1 MNAVSIDFHR
11 ISRKEE
17 DHEVLFILAIPVTLS
32 RKVGNGF
39 LEEDGKEVEGTTTV
53 INKPVQNFI
62 EKVKSLS
69 VYLT

>member
-1 MNAVSIDFHR
+1 MNAVSIGFHR

-17 DHEVLFILAIPVTLS
+17 VHEVLFIWVILVTLY

-53 INKPVQNFI
+53 NIKPVRNFI

-69 VYLT
+69 VSLI